1 MSAQII
7 DGKAV
12 ALAIRE
18 EIGADTARL
27 LKKSGTVPGLAA
39 VLVGDNPASQVYVRN
54 KRQACDKAGMTSW
67 LHQMPADISQADLI
81 KLINQLND
89 DNAVHGILV
98 QLPLPGHLDT
108 AAVLDAIDP
117 AKDVDGL
124 HPDNLGLLADGRPR
138 YLPCTPQGVWQLG
151 VRSGI
156 EWAGKKVVILGRSS
170 IVGKS
175 LALVLL
181 QKGIDA
187 TVTVCHSRSN
197 NIPGLLRQAEI
208 VVAALGQP
216 RWVTADMILPGAV
229 VIDVGIHR
237 LSDGT
242 LCGDVAYDE
251 VARVAKAITPV
262 PGGVG
267 PMTIAMLLLNTLR
280 AAEGVESFGS

>member
-1 MSAQII
+1 MTASII
-7 DGKAV
+7 DGKAI
-12 ALAIRE
+12 AQAIRD
-18 EIGADTARL
+18 EIGKGVAA
-27 LKKSGTVPGLAA
+27 LKAATGIVPGLAA
-39 VLVGDNPASQVYVRN
+39 VLVGDNPASHVYVRN
-54 KRQACDKAGMTSW
+54 KRQACEKAGMAGW
-67 LHQMPADISQADLI
+67 LHQLPGDIPQAELLALVRRLNADP
-81 KLINQLND
+81 
-89 DNAVHGILV
+89 AVHGILV

-108 AAVLDAIDP
+108 AVVLDEIDP

-138 YLPCTPQGVWQLG
+138 YLPCTPQGVWELG
-151 VRSGI
+151 RRSGI
-156 EWAGKKVVILGRSS
+156 DWSGKRVVILGRSS

-181 QKGIDA
+181 QKGADA
-187 TVTVCHSRSN
+187 TVTVCHSKSK

-216 RWVTADMILPGAV
+216 RWVTADMIHPGSV

-237 LSDGT
+237 LTDGT

-251 VARVAKAITPV
+251 VSKLARAITPV

-267 PMTIAMLLLNTLR
+267 PLTIAMLLANTLR
-280 AAEGVESFGS
+280 AAGGSV

>member
-12 ALAIRE
+12 ALAIRG
-18 EIGADTARL
+18 EIGV
-27 LKKSGTVPGLAA
+27 GTTHLRQQTGVVPGLAA
-39 VLVGDNPASQVYVRN
+39 VLVGENPASQVYVRN
-54 KRQACDKAGMTSW
+54 KRQACEKAGMMSW
-67 LHQMPADISQADLI
+67 LHQMPADISQTELITLIQRLNAD
-81 KLINQLND
+81 K
-89 DNAVHGILV
+89 AVHGILV

-108 AAVLDAIDP
+108 ATVLDAIDP

-197 NIPGLLRQAEI
+197 NIPGLLRRAEI
-208 VVAALGQP
+208 VVAAIGQP
-216 RWVTADMILPGAV
+216 RWVTADMIQPDAV

-237 LSDGT
+237 LPDGT
-242 LCGDVAYDE
+242 LCGDVAYEE
-251 VARVAKAITPV
+251 VSRVAKAITPV

-267 PMTIAMLLLNTLR
+267 PMTIAMLLQNTLR
-280 AAEGVESFGS
+280 AAQAVSKAAS

>member
-1 MSAQII
+1 
-7 DGKAV
+7 
-12 ALAIRE
+12 
-18 EIGADTARL
+18 
-27 LKKSGTVPGLAA
+27 
-39 VLVGDNPASQVYVRN
+39 
-54 KRQACDKAGMTSW
+54 
-67 LHQMPADISQADLI
+67 
-81 KLINQLND
+81 
-89 DNAVHGILV
+89 
-98 QLPLPGHLDT
+98 
-108 AAVLDAIDP
+108 
-117 AKDVDGL
+117 
-124 HPDNLGLLADGRPR
+124 
-138 YLPCTPQGVWQLG
+138 

-280 AAEGVESFGS
+280 AAEGVESFAS